1 MKYFAKIKYLGTE
14 FSGFQFQPNSRTVQG
29 TLTAAANELFQA
41 PVAVTGC
48 SRTDSGVHANEFC
61 LTIDCESAT
70 IPPEKLPL
78 AIQHGFKHGFMEK
91 GSWIMGFLGI
101 VFLCYALTEVLIY
114 QNPFEN
120 VIVFLALGIVLI
132 ILEIVM
138 NIKHEG
144 IQAILELPGIM
155 GNILS
160 YTRLA
165 AIGMSKAG
173 MALAFNY
180 IALGMMAG
188 VDSTIIIDH
197 ATHAVETAYVT
208 NVFDFM
214 DIVGLL
220 MFSFLHLMIWTLAIL
235 SAGLHG
241 LRLQMVELMGKFF
254 EGGGVE
260 YNPLKIKREKTISD
274 KVKSTKEV

>member
-1 MKYFAKIKYLGTE
+1 MSVYIGIVHLMIGYLCAFYNKT
-14 FSGFQFQPNSRTVQG
+14 
-29 TLTAAANELFQA
+29 
-41 PVAVTGC
+41 
-48 SRTDSGVHANEFC
+48 
-61 LTIDCESAT
+61 
-70 IPPEKLPL
+70 
-78 AIQHGFKHGFMEK
+78 IQHGFKHGFMEK

-101 VFLCYALTEVLIY
+101 VFLCYALTEILIY
-114 QNPFEN
+114 STPFDN
-120 VIVFLALGIVLI
+120 VMVFLIIGIVLI
-132 ILEIVM
+132 VLEIVM

-188 VDSTIIIDH
+188 VDITPAVIDP
-197 ATHAVETAYVT
+197 ATHEVISEAFVT
-208 NVFDFM
+208 NVFNIM
-214 DIVGLL
+214 DIIGILVL
-220 MFSFLHLMIWTLAIL
+220 SFLHLMIWTLAIL

>member
-1 MKYFAKIKYLGTE
+1 
-14 FSGFQFQPNSRTVQG
+14 
-29 TLTAAANELFQA
+29 
-41 PVAVTGC
+41 
-48 SRTDSGVHANEFC
+48 
-61 LTIDCESAT
+61 
-70 IPPEKLPL
+70 
-78 AIQHGFKHGFMEK
+78 
-91 GSWIMGFLGI
+91 
-101 VFLCYALTEVLIY
+101 
-114 QNPFEN
+114 
-120 VIVFLALGIVLI
+120 
-132 ILEIVM
+132 M

-188 VDSTIIIDH
+188 VDITPAVIDP
-197 ATHAVETAYVT
+197 ATHEVISEAFVT
-208 NVFDFM
+208 NVFNFM

>member
-1 MKYFAKIKYLGTE
+1 
-14 FSGFQFQPNSRTVQG
+14 
-29 TLTAAANELFQA
+29 
-41 PVAVTGC
+41 
-48 SRTDSGVHANEFC
+48 
-61 LTIDCESAT
+61 
-70 IPPEKLPL
+70 
-78 AIQHGFKHGFMEK
+78 MEK

-114 QNPFEN
+114 GNPFGD
-120 VIVFLALGIVLI
+120 VIIFLALGIVLI

-180 IALGMMAG
+180 IALGMICG
-188 VDSTIIIDH
+188 VDIVQVTDAAGH
-197 ATHAVETAYVT
+197 VVDAYVT
-208 NVFDFM
+208 NTFDVM
-214 DIVGLL
+214 DVIGIL
-220 MFSFLHLMIWTLAIL
+220 MFAFLHLMIWTLGIL

-254 EGGGVE
+254 EGGGIE
-260 YNPLKIKREKTISD
+260 YNPLKVKREKTTSD
-274 KVKSTKEV
+274 KVKATKEV